1 MKKAQVLS
9 ALALAFAL
17 GVATPLASVAN
28 AFEVTNDQN
37 GSAAGTATCEELN
50 KAIASVQKDAN
61 YQWYVDLKDANDKY
75 DNGTYHDIKR
85 GGAFSDYFGVNMK
98 SISGSLATAN
108 PNATA
113 KFNAALAAVQTAMQI
128 KDENNVVI
136 PVNSIAYVDNALQQV
151 NNLPYANEFVA
162 LYTAIND
169 PAHTGLTEAVV
180 NFRANVPGG
189 QALPE
194 DPNTLATI
202 TTASVN
208 AIYGS
213 GVIEWYADIADEVK
227 NRLTP
232 DYNEAVASKAAYEA
246 LLNQEGVIKA
256 EDKAYVES
264 YDKDTNPT
272 VVMDLKYIA
281 SNANGKI
288 AINSNWWANYSFIT
302 AMAPCDETTLEST
315 NFDNLWTIATNYKKA
330 TDQTSVNTKDIA
342 EALIGGATTPARVN
356 QISSADGLIRI
367 DAIEGDFAKGTVI
380 RYDITDATLEGESY
394 KNVKEQII
402 LDIWL
407 EDADGNEI
415 EIKDQRIK
423 VTVNRALLGDV
434 DTATAVVYYVVPG
447 NDIDDQYTE
456 IADIESLPAHGNENE
471 VVFETTHFSL
481 YAFVNYGSEDDNK
494 KPVEVKPVEDDK
506 KNEGLNKG
514 LEVKAPNTGATANT
528 SATTT
533 KATTSVAAVVVA
545 AVAAILAA
553 FGIARKANRK

>member
-75 DNGTYHDIKR
+75 NDGTYRDIAN
-85 GGAFSDYFGVNMK
+85 GGAFNYYFQTAQMPNVK
-98 SISGSLATAN
+98 SGSLNTAN
-108 PNATA
+108 A
-113 KFNAALAAVQTAMQI
+113 NAAEKFQNALNAVAAGVQL
-128 KDENNVVI
+128 KDENGATVN
-136 PVNSIAYVDNALQQV
+136 VNSIAYARNALEQV
-151 NNLPYANEFVA
+151 KNLPYAAEFIA
-162 LYTAIND
+162 LNNALNGSGDLATA
-169 PAHTGLTEAVV
+169 V
-180 NFRANVPGG
+180 NTFRANVPGG
-189 QALPE
+189 DLLE
-194 DPNTLATI
+194 SDPNEYHTI
-202 TTASVN
+202 DVAAVE
-208 AIYGS
+208 AIYGT
-213 GVIEWYADIADEVK
+213 GILGWYNSVNYQTSALDAAYEK
-227 NRLTP
+227 AT
-232 DYNEAVASKAAYEA
+232 AGKAAYEA
-246 LLNQEGVIKA
+246 LLNQAGVLSESGAA
-256 EDKAYVES
+256 EVES
-264 YDKDTNPT
+264 VDKDTNPT
-272 VVMDLKYIA
+272 VVMNLQYVT
-281 SNANGKI
+281 ANNNGEI
-288 AINSNWWANYSFIT
+288 AINSNWYANYDKIT
-302 AMAPCDETTLEST
+302 GMAPCDETTLEST

>member
-9 ALALAFAL
+9 AIALAFAL

-37 GSAAGTATCEELN
+37 GSAAGTATCDELN

-61 YQWYVDLKDANDKY
+61 YQWYVDLKTANDKY
-75 DNGTYHDIKR
+75 NDGTYRDITN
-85 GGAFSDYFGVNMK
+85 GGSFNYYFQTAQMPDVQSDGLN
-98 SISGSLATAN
+98 TAN
-108 PNATA
+108 A
-113 KFNAALAAVQTAMQI
+113 NAAEKFQNALNKIAASIQL
-128 KDENNVVI
+128 KDENGAAVN
-136 PVNSIAYVDNALQQV
+136 VNSIAYARNALAQV
-151 NNLPYANEFVA
+151 KNLPYAVEFVA
-162 LYTAIND
+162 LNNALNGRGDLTA
-169 PAHTGLTEAVV
+169 AVDS
-180 NFRANVPGG
+180 FRANVPGG
-189 QALPE
+189 DLLE
-194 DPNTLATI
+194 SDPNEYHTI
-202 TTASVN
+202 NVAAVE
-208 AIYGS
+208 AIYGAGILS
-213 GVIEWYADIADEVK
+213 WYNSVNYQTNELSAAYDKAIAG
-227 NRLTP
+227 
-232 DYNEAVASKAAYEA
+232 KAAYEA
-246 LLNQEGVIKA
+246 LLNQDGVLSESGA
-256 EDKAYVES
+256 AYVELS
-264 YDKDTNPT
+264 DKDTNPT
-272 VVMDLKYIA
+272 VV
-281 SNANGKI
+281 ANLQYATANNHGEI

-302 AMAPCDETTLEST
+302 GTLTPCDETTPEST
-315 NFDNLWTIATNYKKA
+315 NFGNLWTIATNYKKA

-356 QISSADGLIRI
+356 QISSVDGLIRI
-367 DAIEGDFAKGTVI
+367 DAIEGDFAEGTVI

-434 DTATAVVYYVVPG
+434 DAATAVVYYVVPG